1 MTNRAPLF
9 NDAESHILVTW
20 TGIAFPAMDGELG
33 ELRERLKRYQVLL
46 ESVSDRR
53 AILAI
58 KELAKELQARI
69 DAMSGKASS

>member
-1 MTNRAPLF
+1 
-9 NDAESHILVTW
+9 
-20 TGIAFPAMDGELG
+20 MDGELG

-69 DAMSGKASS
+69 DAMSGKEPS